1 MYKINKYVNRKLGKY
16 NIFNHNIV
24 FQFPNHLYMNHNH
37 LVHYINY
44 FVVEV
49 MMDLIDQK
57 DLLRDNINFA
67 LKKKYSIEIHYSDEI
82 DLKKNRVIWKYPPYI
97 VKNMLTDKIID
108 ELINYFKNFNN
119 YILVMHLIGNQ
130 IKHKVPINI
139 PY

>member
-1 MYKINKYVNRKLGKY
+1 
-16 NIFNHNIV
+16 
-24 FQFPNHLYMNHNH
+24 
-37 LVHYINY
+37 
-44 FVVEV
+44 
-49 MMDLIDQK
+49 MDLIDQK